1 LTKGVSDGIDRGM
14 KETNTKTE
22 AGTVQATRTKR
33 NKTAVILA
41 PHYREVVI
49 ELFNNEIIQDMARGI
64 KNVPIE
70 KIVHD
75 DGGPRFEFMMAS
87 NEEFRNRGGSTKG
100 SQHIGAVAEALVA
113 LLTCDAS
120 RRLGVK

>member
-1 LTKGVSDGIDRGM
+1 M
-14 KETNTKTE
+14 KETNAKTE

-49 ELFNNEIIQDMARGI
+49 ELVNNEIIQDMARGI

-70 KIVHD
+70 RITHD
-75 DGGPRFEFMMAS
+75 DGEPRFEFMMVA
-87 NEEFRNRGGSTKG
+87 NDMFRNRGGSTKG
-100 SQHIGAVAEALVA
+100 SQHIGAVAEALLK
-113 LLTCDAS
+113 LLNK
-120 RRLGVK
+120 GGK

>member
-1 LTKGVSDGIDRGM
+1 M
-14 KETNTKTE
+14 K
-22 AGTVQATRTKR
+22 
-33 NKTAVILA
+33 NKAVAILA

-70 KIVHD
+70 KITHD

-100 SQHIGAVAEALVA
+100 SQHIGAVAEALLK
-113 LLTCDAS
+113 LLNKEA
-120 RRLGVK
+120 K